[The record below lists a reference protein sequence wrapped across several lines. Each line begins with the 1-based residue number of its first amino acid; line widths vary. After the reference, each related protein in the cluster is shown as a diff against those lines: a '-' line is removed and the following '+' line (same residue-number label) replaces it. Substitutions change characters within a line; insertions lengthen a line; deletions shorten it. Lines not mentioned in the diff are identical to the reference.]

1 MKSKRFLPGGAV
13 LTFFALAGVLASAAD
28 LSESIQT
35 IRSVG
40 PEGKG
45 NAEAAVAVRALSQAE
60 VSALPTLLSAMDG
73 ANDLAANWLRAAVEA
88 VAERQKHQGKPLPI
102 ADLGTFL
109 LDTRHDPKARELAF
123 DLLSQVDNQ
132 ASTALLAGM
141 LNDPSMTLRRG
152 SIQQM
157 LDQAAKSKTA
167 GATNTATLLYQQAL
181 TFVRDVDQIQTI
193 TDALKTLGQ
202 KTDLPALFGW
212 VQTWKVIGPFDNTKR
227 AGFDRV
233 FPPENEINLN
243 ATYEGKDG
251 KVKWVDLT
259 GTDDYGKIDVNLPL
273 GKLKETI
280 AYCYTELHSP
290 KAQSV
295 EIRLG
300 CKNAWK
306 VWLNGKLLFGRD
318 EYHRGAEIDQYRM
331 PAELQPGK
339 NALLVKLG
347 QNEQKEEWT
356 IEWEFQLRVTDSL
369 GTPIAPLRVGVPPP
383 TTAALSSDAPGFVQS
398 VRSN

>member
-1 MKSKRFLPGGAV
+1 MKRKPSFRSSLALTL
-13 LTFFALAGVLASAAD
+13 LTFGSLLATAAD
-28 LSESIQT
+28 ISSSIQA
-35 IRSVG
+35 IRNVG

-45 NAEAAVAVRALSQAE
+45 NLEAAAAVRWLSQQE
-60 VSALPTLLSAMDG
+60 VGALPTLLAGMDG
-73 ANDLAANWLRAAVEA
+73 ANELSANWLRSAIEA
-88 VAERQKHQGKPLPI
+88 VVQRQKQQGKSLPVAEI
-102 ADLGTFL
+102 GAFL

-123 DLLSQVDNQ
+123 DLLSQLDSN
-132 ASTALLAGM
+132 ASSALLAGM

-152 SIQQM
+152 SVQRL
-157 LDQAAKSKTA
+157 LDQAAKAKSD
-167 GATNTATLLYQQAL
+167 GITNTATLLYQQAL
-181 TFVRDVDQIQTI
+181 AYVRDVDQIQSI
-193 TDALKTLGQ
+193 TDALKALGQ

-212 VQTWKVIGPFDNTKR
+212 VQNWKVIGPFDNTKR
-227 AGFDRV
+227 EGFDQG
-233 FPPENEINLN
+233 FPPETEINLN
-243 ATYEGKDG
+243 ATYDGKGG
-251 KVKWVDLT
+251 KVKWVDLN

-318 EYHRGAEIDQYRM
+318 EYHRGAEIDQYRL
-331 PAELQPGK
+331 PAELNAGK
-339 NALLVKLG
+339 NALLVKVG

-356 IEWEFQLRVTDSL
+356 VEWEFQLRVTDAL
-369 GTPIAPLRVGVPPP
+369 GTPITPLRVGVPPP
-383 TTAALSSDAPGFVQS
+383 TTAALSSPTPFAP
-398 VRSN
+398 NAN

>member
-1 MKSKRFLPGGAV
+1 MKRKPSFRSSLALTL
-13 LTFFALAGVLASAAD
+13 LTFGSLLATAAD
-28 LSESIQT
+28 ISSSIQA
-35 IRSVG
+35 IRNVG

-45 NAEAAVAVRALSQAE
+45 NLEAAAAVRWLSQQE
-60 VSALPTLLSAMDG
+60 VGALPTLLAGMDG
-73 ANDLAANWLRAAVEA
+73 ANELSANWLRSSIEA
-88 VAERQKHQGKPLPI
+88 VVQRQKQQGKSLPVAEI
-102 ADLGTFL
+102 GAFL

-123 DLLSQVDNQ
+123 DLLSQLDSG
-132 ASTALLAGM
+132 ASRALLAGM

-152 SIQQM
+152 SVQRL
-157 LDQAAKSKTA
+157 LDQAAKAKSDGT
-167 GATNTATLLYQQAL
+167 TNTANLLYQQAL
-181 TFVRDVDQIQTI
+181 TYVRDVDQIQSI
-193 TDALKTLGQ
+193 TDALKALGQ

-212 VQTWKVIGPFDNTKR
+212 VQNWKVIGPFDNTKR
-227 AGFDRV
+227 AGFDQG
-233 FPPENEINLN
+233 FPPETEINLS
-243 ATYEGKDG
+243 ATYDGKGG
-251 KVKWVDLT
+251 KVKWVDLN

-318 EYHRGAEIDQYRM
+318 EYHRGAEIDQYRL
-331 PAELQPGK
+331 PAELNAGK

-356 IEWEFQLRVTDSL
+356 VEWEFQLRVTDAL
-369 GTPIAPLRVGVPPP
+369 GTPITPLRVGVPPP
-383 TTAALSSDAPGFVQS
+383 TTAALSSPTPFAP
-398 VRSN
+398 NAN